1 MKINAEYILE
11 NYPKIKVKSKTGKL
25 FEINE
30 DLFFVNMS
38 GKIERVT
45 DGQITECKKNRKKW
59 VEFEIKDSVLVD
71 SGINEEDV
79 KL

>member
-1 MKINAEYILE
+1 MKLNAKYILE
-11 NYPKIKVKSKTGKL
+11 NYPKVKVKGKKGKL
-25 FEINE
+25 IEMSD

-45 DGQITECKKNRKKW
+45 DGQITEFRKNKKKW
-59 VEFEIKDSVLVD
+59 VEFEIKDSVLVN
-71 SGINEEDV
+71 SGVIEEDV